1 MSRLPFI
8 AGNWK
13 MNGDIPRTRELC
25 SELVKRSSGWADAK
39 GRKVDVAVF
48 PPLVSLMAAAEALR
62 GSAIMLGA
70 QNMHEA
76 SSGAFT
82 GEVSG
87 SMLLTAGC
95 QFVILGH
102 SERRQ
107 YFGETDAGINRKA
120 LAALAVGLKLIV
132 CVGELLEDREAG
144 RTHEVVE
151 RQLAGGLKGL
161 TEAQLLDLTIA
172 YEPVWAIGTGRTAS
186 PEQAQEVH
194 AFLRGRLTGLLGSD
208 AAAALRIQ
216 YGGSVKPDNAAT
228 LLAQP
233 DIDGALVGGASLDV
247 EAFSSI
253 IAAAP
258 RLAAGA

>member
-1 MSRLPFI
+1 
-8 AGNWK
+8 

-172 YEPVWAIGTGRTAS
+172 YEPVWAIGTGRVATVQ
-186 PEQAQEVH
+186 QAGDAHRFIRHWIAE
-194 AFLRGRLTGLLGSD
+194 SYSND
-208 AAAALRIQ
+208 AAAKMRIQ
-216 YGGSVKPDNAAT
+216 YGGSVKADNAVE
-228 LLAQP
+228 LLADS
-233 DIDGALVGGASLDV
+233 DIDGALVGGASLDAGQFDGV
-247 EAFSSI
+247 I
-253 IAAAP
+253 RAAL
-258 RLAAGA
+258 R